1 MSVGR
6 GVTRR
11 EFVAGATASVAA
23 AGLAGCMPFS
33 KGGQGAIGSLP
44 SYGIPSPTGYLRSN
58 WSRDPFSLC
67 SYSALAPSPLG
78 TGGRALLAEPVAD
91 RLAFAGEATSSGS
104 PAYVHGALL
113 SGRRAAAELAG
124 SAPSGSSVI
133 VIGAGAAG
141 LACARELV
149 DAGFDVEV
157 LEARDRVGG
166 RVWTEE
172 LNGAPAEMGA
182 SWISGVGNNVLT
194 PFAREAGVK
203 LMHFDYDL
211 GFVVPGQA
219 RQGRAGDR
227 QMWSR
232 LNSYDWRMG
241 APAVTPVSDLMPR
254 RRSPGLQW
262 ALAYNIAQEFGVDA
276 EGLSVLGTGEGA
288 WEKGGDAL
296 IRGSYQDLVT
306 GITGELPV
314 RLEAVVEAVAYGPS
328 GVEIGLRGG
337 GSVESDFAVVTL
349 PIGVLKAGSVD
360 FNPPL
365 PARKQAAINALGAGL
380 LDKLWLSFD
389 EVFWDGEAEMI
400 HWIDPARPGR
410 WAEWVNG
417 YKLTGKPLLLGFN
430 GGGIARE
437 MSGLG
442 DEEVVDSGMR
452 ALDSMFG

>member
-1 MSVGR
+1 M
-6 GVTRR
+6 
-11 EFVAGATASVAA
+11 AGATAAVAA
-23 AGLAGCMPFS
+23 MGLAGCIPSS
-33 KGGQGAIGSLP
+33 KREPAAIGSLP

-78 TGGRALLAEPVAD
+78 TGARTLLAEPVAD
-91 RLAFAGEATSSGS
+91 RLIFAGEATSSSS

-113 SGRRAAAELAG
+113 SGRRAAEELAG
-124 SAPSGSSVI
+124 SAPSGSSVT

-141 LACARELV
+141 LACARRLV

-172 LNGAPAEMGA
+172 LDGAPAEMGA

-194 PFAREAGVK
+194 PLAREAGVE
-203 LMHFDYDL
+203 LMHFNYDL

-219 RQGRAGDR
+219 REGRQGDR
-227 QMWSR
+227 QMWRR
-232 LNSYDWRMG
+232 LNGYDWRSG
-241 APAVTPVSDLMPR
+241 TPAITPLSDLMPR

-262 ALAYNIAQEFGVDA
+262 ALAYNIAQEYGVDA
-276 EGLSVLGTGEGA
+276 EELSVLGTEEGA

-296 IRGSYQDLVT
+296 IRGSYQDLVI
-306 GITGELPV
+306 GITGEVPV
-314 RLEAVVEAVAYGPS
+314 RLGAVVETVTYGSS
-328 GVEIGLRGG
+328 GVEVGIQG
-337 GSVESDFAVVTL
+337 GSGIESDFAVITL
-349 PIGVLKAGSVD
+349 PIGVLKAGSVE
-360 FNPPL
+360 FNPAL
-365 PARKQAAINALGAGL
+365 PARKQAAIDALGAGL

-442 DEEVVDSGMR
+442 DEEVIDSGMR
-452 ALDSMFG
+452 ALDAMFG

>member
-149 DAGFDVEV
+149 DAGFDV
-157 LEARDRVGG
+157 
-166 RVWTEE
+166 
-172 LNGAPAEMGA
+172 
-182 SWISGVGNNVLT
+182 
-194 PFAREAGVK
+194 
-203 LMHFDYDL
+203 
-211 GFVVPGQA
+211 
-219 RQGRAGDR
+219 
-227 QMWSR
+227 
-232 LNSYDWRMG
+232 
-241 APAVTPVSDLMPR
+241 
-254 RRSPGLQW
+254 
-262 ALAYNIAQEFGVDA
+262 
-276 EGLSVLGTGEGA
+276 
-288 WEKGGDAL
+288 
-296 IRGSYQDLVT
+296 
-306 GITGELPV
+306 
-314 RLEAVVEAVAYGPS
+314 
-328 GVEIGLRGG
+328 
-337 GSVESDFAVVTL
+337 
-349 PIGVLKAGSVD
+349 
-360 FNPPL
+360 
-365 PARKQAAINALGAGL
+365 
-380 LDKLWLSFD
+380 
-389 EVFWDGEAEMI
+389 
-400 HWIDPARPGR
+400 
-410 WAEWVNG
+410 
-417 YKLTGKPLLLGFN
+417 
-430 GGGIARE
+430 
-437 MSGLG
+437 
-442 DEEVVDSGMR
+442 
-452 ALDSMFG
+452 